1 MNGNIRKYI
10 LPHIPYL
17 FVLWFCIK
25 LGTAYRMAEE
35 AEVGFKLIGMVETIT
50 PAFSNFAPGLDA
62 SDWLV
67 GLAGAVI
74 VRLWIY
80 EKSKKARNS
89 ERMWSTGAPDLARKK
104 TSSRL

>member
-1 MNGNIRKYI
+1 M
-10 LPHIPYL
+10 
-17 FVLWFCIK
+17 LWFCLK
-25 LGTAYRMAEE
+25 LGTAYRLA
-35 AEVGFKLIGMVETIT
+35 AGEVPGFKLIGMVETIS
-50 PAFSNFAPGLDA
+50 PAFADLWPGLYA

-67 GLAGAVI
+67 GVIGAVI

-89 ERMWSTGAPDLARKK
+89 ERMWSTARPGSERKK